1 MYSSSGPLE
10 VWEQEWL
17 IAAGQLVTSLRYAE
31 SGRYVAPLQARAAK
45 VPPKVVGNRE
55 IPG

>member
-31 SGRYVAPLQARAAK
+31 SGRYVAPLQACAAK